1 MDTATPAVTVAL
13 HDGNSVVAESGQVD
27 ARRHG
32 ELLLPA
38 VDRVLAEAGLKLDAV
53 TAVVVGVGP
62 GPYTGLRVGLVTAA
76 TFGSALSVPVH
87 GVCTLDGLAYAAGR
101 DGMEGPF
108 AVATDARRKEVYWA
122 RYEDPRTRV
131 GEPAVDR
138 PADIAGQLA
147 GLPVVGAGAV
157 LYPEAFPD
165 GRGPEHVGAARRA
178 GRGGRRAARRGG
190 GTAAAAA
197 AVPAQ
202 ARRPGP
208 EELQGGHPEVTS
220 PTAVLREMR
229 WWDIDPVLR
238 LEHEL
243 FPEDAWSAGMFWS
256 ELAHARGPRATRRY
270 VVAESPETGRV
281 VGYAGLAA
289 AGDLA
294 DVQTIGVT
302 RDHWGGGLG
311 SELLT
316 DLLKHAT
323 AFECAEVLLEVRV
336 DNTRA
341 QKLYERFG
349 FEPIGF
355 RRGYYQPGN
364 IDALVMR
371 LHVQEPA
378 PEHVPETETD

>member
-1 MDTATPAVTVAL
+1 MTTA
-13 HDGNSVVAESGQVD
+13 
-27 ARRHG
+27 
-32 ELLLPA
+32 
-38 VDRVLAEAGLKLDAV
+38 
-53 TAVVVGVGP
+53 
-62 GPYTGLRVGLVTAA
+62 
-76 TFGSALSVPVH
+76 
-87 GVCTLDGLAYAAGR
+87 
-101 DGMEGPF
+101 
-108 AVATDARRKEVYWA
+108 
-122 RYEDPRTRV
+122 
-131 GEPAVDR
+131 
-138 PADIAGQLA
+138 
-147 GLPVVGAGAV
+147 
-157 LYPEAFPD
+157 
-165 GRGPEHVGAARRA
+165 
-178 GRGGRRAARRGG
+178 
-190 GTAAAAA
+190 
-197 AVPAQ
+197 
-202 ARRPGP
+202 
-208 EELQGGHPEVTS
+208 
-220 PTAVLREMR
+220 TAVLREMR
-229 WWDIDPVLR
+229 WWDIEPVLE

-256 ELAHARGPRATRRY
+256 ELVHARGPQATHRY
-270 VVAESPETGRV
+270 VVAESPATGRI

-294 DVQTIGVT
+294 DVQTIGVS

-371 LHVQEPA
+371 LTVQDHAHEPAQDHGPDHVQEPA
-378 PEHVPETETD
+378 HELVRETETD